1 MRITLL
7 IFHLHLPVSHSLKDK
22 RRVIKGLK
30 DRISNRFNVSIAE
43 VDYQGKWQRSTLAVV
58 WVSPDGSDIDRMINQ
73 LDKQVNQC
81 TDVELLRFE
90 RIEY

>member
-30 DRISNRFNVSIAE
+30 DRIRNRFNVSIAE
-43 VDYQGKWQRSTLAVV
+43 VDYQEKWQRSTLAAV
-58 WVSPDGSDIDRMINQ
+58 WVSTDGSNTDRMIDE
-73 LDKQVNQC
+73 LDKQVNRC
-81 TDVELLRFE
+81 ADVELLRFE
-90 RIEY
+90 RVEY